1 MKNSVRRMTLTG
13 IMAALTFVATAFIHI
28 NIPASTGYVNLGD
41 AVILFT
47 AVFIDPFAGALAG
60 IIGAVLGDL
69 YLGAGMYVPFTI
81 FAKLFEAVVAGYLF
95 KAIKN
100 KKAQSLA
107 IPVGALLIVPV
118 YALAYWIFGGWSLV
132 LASSP
137 FDLIQVAVSS
147 AVSIALVLVLRKTRI
162 KSLSE
167 E

>member
-100 KKAQSLA
+100 KAQYLA

-162 KSLSE
+162 KSLTE